1 MFLDTNE
8 VKMPKKIIERK
19 FAITAFYSS
28 LNYSWDESFVFNG
41 ERHKM
46 WEIVCVL
53 SGKVEVTE
61 DEKIYQL
68 EKNNMIIHAPW
79 EFHRIRSAG
88 GTSPRLYVMSFYAEG
103 ELPKKLS
110 DGVFV
115 LTTDQMDRYD
125 SIFERIYSF
134 LKQKSAS
141 SYSGQESADRL
152 SAFLIEISEENV
164 MSFEDVSASATE
176 YRRIILAM
184 SRSVCEN
191 KQLSDFAREC
201 GDSISYMKKLFVKYA
216 GVSPKTYYNNL
227 RIAYALDLL
236 KKGKPISEIAEEMK
250 FSSSNYFSAFIKKHT
265 GKTPS
270 SYKNTPLK

>member
-103 ELPKKLS
+103 
-110 DGVFV
+110 
-115 LTTDQMDRYD
+115 
-125 SIFERIYSF
+125 
-134 LKQKSAS
+134 
-141 SYSGQESADRL
+141 
-152 SAFLIEISEENV
+152 
-164 MSFEDVSASATE
+164 
-176 YRRIILAM
+176 
-184 SRSVCEN
+184 
-191 KQLSDFAREC
+191 
-201 GDSISYMKKLFVKYA
+201 
-216 GVSPKTYYNNL
+216 
-227 RIAYALDLL
+227 
-236 KKGKPISEIAEEMK
+236 
-250 FSSSNYFSAFIKKHT
+250 
-265 GKTPS
+265 
-270 SYKNTPLK
+270 